1 MDLFEI
7 VGKLS
12 IDGVDKAEKELN
24 GVTGT
29 GEKVS
34 GKMGSFLAGLGKTT
48 LAITGAV
55 ATGSVALIKNVSSSY
70 GALQQSIGGIETLF
84 GNSAEKVIANANN
97 AFKTAGMSANDYMQ
111 QVTSF
116 SASLLQSLGGDTE
129 KACNVADRAV
139 TDMADNANKMGT
151 SMESIQNAYQGF
163 AKQNYTMLDNLK
175 LGYGGT
181 KGEMQRLIKD
191 ASKMTDVQK
200 KLGVTVDG
208 SSMSFSNII
217 NAISVMQ
224 TKLGIAG
231 ATADEAGKTIEGS
244 FNSLSASWQNFIA
257 GLGNPDADMKALVQ
271 NLATGIDGAIKNVTP
286 IIDNMV
292 AVLPTVMD
300 AIINAVS
307 QMLPTLINTF
317 TELITKVIDAI
328 VRLLPQFI
336 PLAVDCI
343 LTVVEALIQ
352 NLPLL
357 IDAGILLIVSL
368 IEGISSALPTLVPIV
383 GDVLGQIVNSLID
396 NLPLLLDA
404 GLTLLETLIKGIIDG
419 LPVAIPKILTF
430 IQTLSNTIS
439 EQAPILITRGFE
451 LMMMLIQ
458 GIMSALPD
466 LILTIVEQA
475 PTIITTLTNVLYDN
489 MPMIWLMGATLLLEL
504 IKGLLSA
511 IPTLVQNA
519 GKILKAIVDVY
530 LAYQWMSMGK
540 KIFTGFANGIK
551 SMAGTIKSA
560 STNIFNTIKN
570 ALSNLPTTLKTL
582 GSNGIKG
589 LVNGVKS
596 LANSLKSACTTIGNT
611 IINTFKSLPTKLRNA
626 GKDLVKGIFNG
637 ISDMTGWIMN
647 KITSFGDSV
656 VKRFKKVFKIA
667 SPSKVMAD
675 EVGVFLA
682 QGVGAGIEEDDSAE
696 KSIENKV
703 SSILNVAS
711 GSLSNVKMGAS
722 VDNLITQSPMQRYSL
737 DFNAQISNLNDGFE
751 RLISLVGQYLPDI
764 SSNMDRNIVI
774 DGDSLAVGMSR
785 KMDAQLGKIAV
796 SKGRGNV

>member
-1 MDLFEI
+1 MDLFQI

-84 GNSAEKVIANANN
+84 GNSAEKVIANANR
-97 AFKTAGMSANDYMQ
+97 AFTTAGISANEYMQ

-231 ATADEAGKTIEGS
+231 ATADEAGSTIEGS

-317 TELITKVIDAI
+317 TQLITKVIDAI

-343 LTVVEALIQ
+343 LTVTQALIQ

-357 IDAGILLIVSL
+357 IEAGVLLITSL
-368 IEGISSALPTLVPIV
+368 IQGIGSAMPTLLPVVI
-383 GDVLGQIVNSLID
+383 DVLGQIVNSLTQ

-404 GLTLLETLIKGIIDG
+404 GMTLLENIITGLVNGIPTA
-419 LPVAIPKILTF
+419 LPKILTF
-430 IQTLSNTIS
+430 IQDLGDRLSA
-439 EQAPILITRGFE
+439 EAPALITRGFE
-451 LMMMLIQ
+451 LLMILVQ
-458 GIMSALPD
+458 GIITALPI
-466 LILTIVEQA
+466 LIEQV
-475 PTIITTLTNVLYDN
+475 PTIISTFCDIINDN
-489 MPMIWLMGATLLLEL
+489 MPMILLMGVTLLTEL
-504 IKGLLSA
+504 IKGIISIL
-511 IPTLVQNA
+511 PTLGKNA
-519 GKILKAIVDVY
+519 GKILKAIIDVIQ
-530 LAYQWMSMGK
+530 AFQWLNLGK
-540 KIFTGFANGIK
+540 NIIKGFANGIK
-551 SMAGTIKSA
+551 NMVGTVKTAG
-560 STNIFNTIKN
+560 TNIFNAIKN
-570 ALSNLPTTLKTL
+570 AIQNLPTTLKTL

-589 LVNGVKS
+589 MVNGIKGLTS
-596 LANSLKSACTTIGNT
+596 NLKNVASTLFNT
-611 IINTFKSLPTKLRNA
+611 VFNALKNLPSKLTSV

-637 ISDMTGWIMN
+637 ISNMTGWIMD
-647 KITSFGDSV
+647 KISSFGDSV
-656 VKRFKKVFKIA
+656 VKGFKKVFKIK
-667 SPSKVMAD
+667 SPSRVMAD
-675 EVGVFLA
+675 EIGVFLG

-703 SSILNVAS
+703 ASILDVAN
-711 GSLSNVKMGAS
+711 GSVGNVKIGAS
-722 VDNLITQSPMQRYSL
+722 VDNLVTQSPIQKYSL
-737 DFNAQISNLNDGFE
+737 DFNAQISSLNDGFE

-764 SSNMDRNIVI
+764 TANTNRPLIV